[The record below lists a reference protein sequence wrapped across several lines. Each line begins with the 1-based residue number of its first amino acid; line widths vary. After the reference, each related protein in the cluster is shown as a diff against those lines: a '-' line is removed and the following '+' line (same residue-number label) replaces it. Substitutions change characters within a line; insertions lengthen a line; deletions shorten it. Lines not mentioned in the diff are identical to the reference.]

1 MLAAGVRANR
11 GSQPT
16 FVDYGGTTVGPNVA
30 FNPDLM
36 GSFNNNIYYPSQY
49 QTIPGYNPQITG
61 MSPAPFYGY
70 DEYGRPIY
78 SYYGTP
84 DVRSANFVPQGDG
97 GGGAQAPQQDFVSAQ
112 DVQMAAVG
120 GPMTRDN
127 FPRRTG
133 MIQGPGT
140 ETSDDIPAMLSDGE
154 FVMTAQAVR
163 GAGGGDRQ
171 QGFRKLYDIMRAFE
185 GGAVA

>member
-1 MLAAGVRANR
+1 
-11 GSQPT
+11 
-16 FVDYGGTTVGPNVA
+16 
-30 FNPDLM
+30 M

-84 DVRSANFVPQGDG
+84 DVREANFVPQGG
-97 GGGAQAPQQDFVSAQ
+97 GDSSSAMPPEQQFVSAQ

-154 FVMTAQAVR
+154 FVMTARAVR

-171 QGFRKLYDIMRAFE
+171 QGFRKMYDIMRAFE